1 MLLPDYPAAKGK
13 PKAAALEPIL
23 DGESERQCVIEEGG
37 IMFWGHGDTNGSIIR
52 RWGMSSDDETTN

>member
-13 PKAAALEPIL
+13 PKAAALEPALEPIL

-37 IMFWGHGDTNGSIIR
+37 IMFWGHGDTNGV
-52 RWGMSSDDETTN
+52 SSVDGE

>member
-37 IMFWGHGDTNGSIIR
+37 IMFWGHGDTNGV
-52 RWGMSSDDETTN
+52 SSVDGE